1 MIIHDLQQ
9 GTPEW
14 GAVRFGKFTA
24 SNIHKLFMGKSTAG
38 YNDYINQI
46 VYERLTGHKPESF
59 ESEWMRRGT
68 ELEPEAISAYE
79 LLTFDKVV
87 PVGFIELDEW
97 RGCSPDGLVGQDGMI
112 QVKCPKWSTLIDYH
126 LTGKIPEDYLYQ
138 MQYEM
143 YISGRKWNDFFCYHP
158 NLKPLLKRV
167 KLDETYSED
176 FEREIS
182 IAQKEVEKRI
192 AKIKEMQ

>member
-14 GAVRFGKFTA
+14 DAVRVGKFTA
-24 SNIHKLFMGKSTAG
+24 SNIHKLFMGKSTKG
-38 YNDYINQI
+38 YNDYINRI
-46 VYERLTGHKPESF
+46 VYERITGQKPESF
-59 ESEWMRRGT
+59 ESEWMARGT
-68 ELEPEAISAYE
+68 ELEAEAISAYE
-79 LLTFDKVV
+79 MLTFDKVV

-126 LTGKIPEDYLYQ
+126 LTGKIPEDYIYQ

-143 YISGRKWNDFFCYHP
+143 YISCRKWNDFFCYHP
-158 NLKPLLKRV
+158 NLKPFLKRIV
-167 KLDETYSED
+167 LDMNRFPFL
-176 FEREIS
+176 FEQEINV
-182 IAQKEVEKRI
+182 AQKEVEKRI
-192 AKIKEMQ
+192 AKIKEM

>member
-1 MIIHDLQQ
+1 MTIHDIPQ

-14 GAVRFGKFTA
+14 DAVRCGKFTA
-24 SNIHKLFMGKSTAG
+24 SNIHKLFMGKSTKG

-46 VYERLTGHKPESF
+46 VFERLTGKKPESF
-59 ESEWMRRGT
+59 ESEWMKNGT
-68 ELEPEAISAYE
+68 ELEPEAVASYE
-79 LLTFDKVV
+79 LLTFDKVT
-87 PVGFIELDEW
+87 PVGFIELDDW

-112 QVKCPKWSTLIDYH
+112 QVKCPKWSTLIDYR

-158 NLKPLLKRV
+158 DLEPMLKRV
-167 KLDETYSED
+167 EWDEVYRGAFD
-176 FEREIS
+176 REIE
-182 IAQKEVEKRI
+182 IAKLEAEKRLT
-192 AKIKEMQ
+192 KLRG